1 MRQVIDVVR
10 SASFRD
16 AVNQLAGYDTTDT
29 GKILTLSQVFS
40 AAPRK
45 QAA

>member
-29 GKILTLSQVFS
+29 GEILTLSQVFS

>member
-1 MRQVIDVVR
+1 MDVVR
-10 SASFRD
+10 SKSFRED
-16 AVNQLAGYDTTDT
+16 VHQLAGYDATDT
-29 GKILTLSQVFS
+29 GEILTLSQAFN

>member
-10 SASFRD
+10 SASFRE
-16 AVNQLAGYDTTDT
+16 AVHQLAGYDATDT
-29 GKILTLSQVFS
+29 GEILTLSQAFS

>member
-1 MRQVIDVVR
+1 VH
-10 SASFRD
+10 
-16 AVNQLAGYDTTDT
+16 QLAGYDATDT
-29 GKILTLSQVFS
+29 GEILTLSQAFN